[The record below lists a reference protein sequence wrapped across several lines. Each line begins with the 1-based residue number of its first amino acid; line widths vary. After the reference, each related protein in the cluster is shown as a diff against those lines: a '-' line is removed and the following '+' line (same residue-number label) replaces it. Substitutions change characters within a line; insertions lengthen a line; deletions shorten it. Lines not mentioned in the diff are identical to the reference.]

1 MKAFTATAAAF
12 LIAAALSG
20 AANAEIAAEE
30 ISFAYSLDRSLLA
43 SEEGAQ
49 AVYANLERQAR
60 RACTLPG
67 VRGLQTVDQA
77 CVAELVNKVVA
88 LSGSAALEAQFAG
101 SALAMLVI
109 EETERFASVR

>member
-1 MKAFTATAAAF
+1 MKAFTAAATILA
-12 LIAAALSG
+12 AAALSG
-20 AANAEIAAEE
+20 AAHAETATDEIA
-30 ISFAYSLDRSLLA
+30 FHYSLDRSLLA
-43 SEEGAQ
+43 SEAGAQ

-67 VRGLQTVDQA
+67 VRGLNTVDQA

-101 SALAMLVI
+101 SSLAMLVV
-109 EETERFASVR
+109 EETERFASVAR